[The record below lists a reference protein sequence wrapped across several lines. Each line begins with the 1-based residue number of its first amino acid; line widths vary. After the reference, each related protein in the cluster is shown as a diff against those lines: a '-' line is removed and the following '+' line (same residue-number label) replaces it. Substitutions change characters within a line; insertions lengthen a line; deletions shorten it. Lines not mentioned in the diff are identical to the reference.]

1 MSLIAFAAGAA
12 LMMQSA
18 GAEIA
23 KAEDA
28 RLEACVERIETDPE
42 NAYEDGLAWTAEGNR
57 PGARQCTALALI
69 ALGSLESGAERLQA
83 LATAP
88 DGGTMEQRALYLSQA
103 GHAWLQAGA
112 PEAAAA
118 KFTDALKLAPG
129 TVDLLLD
136 RATAYIITEDWDGA
150 LSDLDLALAN
160 SPEHPAGHQLR
171 AEVHLNKN
179 SLDLAMK
186 DVEAAM
192 RADPKNIDTLVMR
205 GRVREAIR
213 ISELDGPLET
223 LN

>member
-23 KAEDA
+23 RAEEA
-28 RLEACVERIETDPE
+28 RLAACVEKIETDPD
-42 NAYEDGLAWTAEGNR
+42 NAYEDGLAWAAEGNR

-69 ALGSLESGAERLQA
+69 ALGSLEVGAERLQA

-112 PEAAAA
+112 ADAAVIS
-118 KFTDALKLAPG
+118 FSDALKLAPG
-129 TVDLLLD
+129 TTDLLLD
-136 RATAYIITEDWDGA
+136 RAAANIVLEEWDEA

-160 SPEHPAGHQLR
+160 SPGLSTGHQLR
-171 AEVHLNKN
+171 AEVHLNKK
-179 SLDLAMK
+179 SYDLAMQ

-192 RADPKNIDTLVMR
+192 RADPKNIDTLVLR
-205 GRVREAIR
+205 GDVREAIR
-213 ISELDGPLET
+213 IAEQDGAPET
-223 LN
+223 VN